1 MSDTTSPK
9 IGDEVLEAIASE
21 WRFQDSLNITRCED
35 KSTAE
40 VILLLEEYI
49 VIMRSKWAHHKG
61 DRSANEELRK
71 ITTMC
76 LRAMH
81 TPGRAIPRADSG
93 SHKFE

>member
-1 MSDTTSPK
+1 MSDTTTPTISNK
-9 IGDEVLEAIASE
+9 VLEAIFSE
-21 WRFQDSLNITRCED
+21 WRFQDSLNVTGCED

-49 VIMRSKWAHHKG
+49 AIMRGKWVHHKG

-81 TPGRAIPRADSG
+81 APSRAVPRADSG